1 MPAPMAGRLLLLP
14 QKVCWG
20 DLLIRCRGLPC
31 TDVLFTCYARVD
43 QSTPLIVPAYKK
55 ACFTN
60 GFHVFSLNFLWDP
73 FGAPSG
79 VRICFQLLTSFG
91 EQGATVPA
99 RYELHAEHV
108 LRYALQDPQGP
119 ARVVLSS

>member
-14 QKVCWG
+14 QKVCWS

-60 GFHVFSLNFLWDP
+60 GSHVFPWMPYGIHS
-73 FGAPSG
+73 APPSA